1 MIQTLQPPMKTLNI
15 LILTIFI
22 CSANG
27 FAQSNKMSSKKSSKN
42 SDFVVKETENKS
54 NNKVKS
60 TYKSNKFHNSA
71 KAYNKIDNVA
81 LDKSLANAA
90 RVKKANYASSG
101 KYKKSQQAYLN
112 ELNSNTRFK
121 SSRPKRHDGKFGF

>member
-1 MIQTLQPPMKTLNI
+1 MKTLHI

-27 FAQSNKMSSKKSSKN
+27 FAQSNKMSSKKSSEN

-54 NNKVKS
+54 HKKVKAS
-60 TYKSNKFHNSA
+60 YKSNKFHSSA
-71 KAYNKIDNVA
+71 KLYNKIDNVA
-81 LDKSLANAA
+81 VDNSLANSA
-90 RVKKANYASSG
+90 RAKKANYASSS
-101 KYKKSQQAYLN
+101 KFKKSQQAYLN

-121 SSRPKRHDGKFGF
+121 SSRAKRSDGKFGF